1 VKGQEDEVYGQH
13 NRHAYAPSALWATV
27 QVGILTIHVRY
38 PTTITNI
45 DVVIERDG
53 KGELSP
59 MR

>member
-1 VKGQEDEVYGQH
+1 MANTTAMPTRHLHFGQQYRG
-13 NRHAYAPSALWATV
+13 
-27 QVGILTIHVRY
+27 GILTIHVRY